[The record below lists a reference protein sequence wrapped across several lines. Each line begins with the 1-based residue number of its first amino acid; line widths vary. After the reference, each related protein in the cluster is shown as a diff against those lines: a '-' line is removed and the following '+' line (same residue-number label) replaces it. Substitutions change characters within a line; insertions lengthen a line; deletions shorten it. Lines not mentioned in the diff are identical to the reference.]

1 MPRKGLGNGL
11 DTMLGVNTTQSRKK
25 TGSKSQNIETKEVI
39 KEVIKEVPTEMTLK
53 IKDIE
58 INKDQPRKQFNEDAL
73 QELADSITQ
82 HGVIEPLIV
91 TKRDNYY
98 LLVSGERRWRASMK
112 AGLKEVP
119 VVVKDYTDQEILEI
133 GLIENIQREDLN
145 PIEEAQAYQK
155 LIEEFHM
162 KQDDIAER
170 VSKSRSAIT
179 NILRLLKLAK
189 PVQEMVI
196 DEKLSNGHARAL
208 LPIED
213 TELQYETAC
222 KVFDE
227 RLSVRETEKL
237 VKKIL
242 NDLANPKVEDTTATT
257 VEDLS
262 FLYRD
267 IEEKFKYKLGAKTTI
282 KAKNNDKGK
291 IEIEYFSKD
300 ELEHIMEMIYSIQ
313 SQEWYN
319 SNIIQDKIIRLKAKI
334 ILTESM

>member
-242 NDLANPKVEDTTATT
+242 NDLANPKVEDTTATA

-267 IEEKFKYKLGAKTTI
+267 IEDKFKYKLGAKTTI

-313 SQEWYN
+313 S
-319 SNIIQDKIIRLKAKI
+319 
-334 ILTESM
+334 

>member
-1 MPRKGLGNGL
+1 
-11 DTMLGVNTTQSRKK
+11 
-25 TGSKSQNIETKEVI
+25 
-39 KEVIKEVPTEMTLK
+39 
-53 IKDIE
+53 
-58 INKDQPRKQFNEDAL
+58 
-73 QELADSITQ
+73 
-82 HGVIEPLIV
+82 
-91 TKRDNYY
+91 
-98 LLVSGERRWRASMK
+98 MK

-119 VVVKDYTDQEILEI
+119 VVVKDYSDQEILEI

-213 TELQYETAC
+213 AELQYETAC

-237 VKKIL
+237 VKTIL
-242 NDLANPKVEDTTATT
+242 NDLANPKTENPAATT
-257 VEDLS
+257 IEDLS

-313 SQEWYN
+313 S
-319 SNIIQDKIIRLKAKI
+319 
-334 ILTESM
+334 

>member
-1 MPRKGLGNGL
+1 MPKKGLGNGL
-11 DTMLGVNTTQSRKK
+11 DTMLGVHTAQSRKK
-25 TGSKSQNIETKEVI
+25 ENGKTESAETKEVI

-58 INKDQPRKQFNEDAL
+58 INKEQPRKQFNEDAL

-155 LIEEFHM
+155 LIEDFHL

-189 PVQEMVI
+189 PVQEMII
-196 DEKLSNGHARAL
+196 DEKLTNGHARAL

-213 TELQYETAC
+213 TDLQYEIAC

-237 VKKIL
+237 VKKVL
-242 NDLANPKVEDTTATT
+242 NDLANPKKDDVAITT
-257 VEDLS
+257 EDLS

-282 KAKNNDKGK
+282 KAKNNNKGK
-291 IEIEYFSKD
+291 IEIEYYSKE
-300 ELEHIMEMIYSIQ
+300 ELEHIMEMIYSI
-313 SQEWYN
+313 N
-319 SNIIQDKIIRLKAKI
+319 S
-334 ILTESM
+334 

>member
-237 VKKIL
+237 EKKIL

-313 SQEWYN
+313 S
-319 SNIIQDKIIRLKAKI
+319 
-334 ILTESM
+334 

>member
-1 MPRKGLGNGL
+1 M
-11 DTMLGVNTTQSRKK
+11 
-25 TGSKSQNIETKEVI
+25 
-39 KEVIKEVPTEMTLK
+39 
-53 IKDIE
+53 
-58 INKDQPRKQFNEDAL
+58 
-73 QELADSITQ
+73 
-82 HGVIEPLIV
+82 
-91 TKRDNYY
+91 
-98 LLVSGERRWRASMK
+98 
-112 AGLKEVP
+112 
-119 VVVKDYTDQEILEI
+119 
-133 GLIENIQREDLN
+133 
-145 PIEEAQAYQK
+145 
-155 LIEEFHM
+155 IEEFHM

-179 NILRLLKLAK
+179 NILRLLKLAA

-213 TELQYETAC
+213 AELQYETAC

-242 NDLANPKVEDTTATT
+242 NDLANPKVVDTAATT
-257 VEDLS
+257 EDLS

-313 SQEWYN
+313 S
-319 SNIIQDKIIRLKAKI
+319 
-334 ILTESM
+334 

>member
-25 TGSKSQNIETKEVI
+25 AGSKSQNIETKEVI

-242 NDLANPKVEDTTATT
+242 NDLANPKVEDTAAAT

-313 SQEWYN
+313 S
-319 SNIIQDKIIRLKAKI
+319 
-334 ILTESM
+334 

>member
-1 MPRKGLGNGL
+1 MAKKGLGNGL
-11 DTMLGVNTTQSRKK
+11 DTMLGVHTTSSRN
-25 TGSKSQNIETKEVI
+25 KSSAKSVETKEVI

-73 QELADSITQ
+73 QELADSIAQ
-82 HGVIEPLIV
+82 HGVIEPLVV

-119 VVVKDYTDQEILEI
+119 VVVKDYTDQQILEI

-179 NILRLLKLAK
+179 NILRLLKLAA

-213 TELQYETAC
+213 AELQYETAC

-242 NDLANPKVEDTTATT
+242 NDLANPKVEDTAATI
-257 VEDLS
+257 EDLS

-313 SQEWYN
+313 S
-319 SNIIQDKIIRLKAKI
+319 
-334 ILTESM
+334 